1 MTGKDLIIY
10 ILANDLENEPVYKDG
25 TFVGFV
31 TVTEAAIRLGVG
43 PVTVHAL
50 VSMGKLDYI
59 LIGSKMLIMDNDKLK
74 TGGLDE

>member
-10 ILANDLENEPVYKDG
+10 ILENGLENEPVYKDG

-31 TVTEAAIRLGVG
+31 TVTEAAVRLGVG

-50 VSMGKLDYI
+50 VSMDKLDYI
-59 LIGSKMLIMDNDKLK
+59 LIGTKMLIVDNDKLK
-74 TGGLDE
+74 NGGLNE

>member
-10 ILANDLENEPVYKDG
+10 ILENGLENEPVYKDG
-25 TFVGFV
+25 TFVGFL
-31 TVTEAAIRLGVG
+31 TVSDAAVRLGVG
-43 PVTVHAL
+43 PVTIHAL

-59 LIGSKMLIMDNDKLK
+59 LIGTKMLIVDNDKLK